1 MIWGNSTSFSAV
13 AAKRAITNRDD
24 DDSAST
30 STALVTPTKP
40 KNKSAAS
47 SSADGSKMKASVLTI
62 WNKAEQHVLSFQQTQ
77 DQLCSA
83 EGLCTLLAKNVSA
96 LHVKVKKALESDVY
110 AKYSEGWEDGMPD
123 TRGMKA
129 LDVLKVADK
138 RLPLMHCGCKG
149 CGWISNSSM
158 YHLSMESAI
167 YTHLDF
173 AHRRDEMVQVPEC
186 EWDNEEAIMMSCNR
200 TV

>member
-13 AAKRAITNRDD
+13 AAKRAITNKDD
-24 DDSAST
+24 DDSASTSRT

-110 AKYSEGWEDGMPD
+110 AKYSEGWEDRMPD

-138 RLPLMHCGCKG
+138 RLPLILKFAELFHDKTAAASALLAATLALQKSDS
-149 CGWISNSSM
+149 ISIDPRPSRS
-158 YHLSMESAI
+158 LCSDRSLKPLRS
-167 YTHLDF
+167 T
-173 AHRRDEMVQVPEC
+173 
-186 EWDNEEAIMMSCNR
+186 
-200 TV
+200 TG